1 MFNSATF
8 TAGFQGKE
16 DALPTV
22 NQSFIFFF
30 LPRKMNV
37 TRNLLGREGEELE
50 EAAYQRKFREH
61 NEKLMHGE
69 SLDLKKKWLPGQGS
83 NLRHGD

>member
-1 MFNSATF
+1 
-8 TAGFQGKE
+8 
-16 DALPTV
+16 
-22 NQSFIFFF
+22 
-30 LPRKMNV
+30 MNV